1 MQLVASVGQA
11 TDLEAAVSALVT
23 TAGMTAAEARMRLAP
38 EPPAMLARLPEDRAG
53 GVVAALVQVGL
64 PALTIDERVP
74 TDGDRFQVR
83 SFAFEPAGARLTAR
97 DGETLTLPWD
107 EVRLVLRGIRTARTT
122 SEHTESSRR
131 LALGRAVLTGGLV
144 MTKKT
149 TSTVRGSEEESE
161 QFVLVHGRTGQ
172 RVMLGEKM
180 LEFSGLGA
188 LLQPARTA
196 NIGVLAQEL
205 RRRTPDAFHDDRL
218 VRLGRRAL
226 PFIIGGE
233 SVSRSGGTEVRRTD
247 TRGSVDVLAEVLDR
261 AVQAGLLGSVAA
273 ARR

>member
-1 MQLVASVGQA
+1 MQLVATVGQA

-23 TAGMTAAEARMRLAP
+23 TAGMTAAEGRMRLAP
-38 EPPAMLARLPEDRAG
+38 EPPAVLARLAADRALA
-53 GVVAALVQVGL
+53 VVAALVQAGL

-74 TDGDRFQVR
+74 SDADRFHAR

-122 SEHTESSRR
+122 SEHTETSRK

-172 RVMLGEKM
+172 RVMLGENA
-180 LEFSGLGA
+180 LEFSGLGP

-196 NIGVLAQEL
+196 NIGVLAQEV
-205 RRRTPDAFHDDRL
+205 RRRTPQAFHDDRL

-226 PFIIGGE
+226 PFVLGGD
-233 SVSRSGGTEVRRTD
+233 SVTRSAGTEVRRTD
-247 TRGSVDVLAEVLDR
+247 TRGSVDVLAEVLDQ
-261 AVQAGLLGSVAA
+261 AVQTGLLGGTT

>member
-1 MQLVASVGQA
+1 MHLVATVGQA
-11 TDLEAAVSALVT
+11 TDLESVVSTLVA

-38 EPPAMLARLPEDRAG
+38 EPPAVLARLPADRAA
-53 GVVAALVQVGL
+53 GVVAALVQAGL
-64 PALTIDERVP
+64 PALAIDERVP
-74 TDGDRFQVR
+74 SDADRFQAR
-83 SFAFEPAGARLTAR
+83 SFAFESAGARLTAR
-97 DGETLTLPWD
+97 DGEALTLPWD
-107 EVRLVLRGIRTARTT
+107 EVRLVLRGVRTARTT
-122 SEHTESSRR
+122 SQHTETTRS

-161 QFVLVHGRTGQ
+161 QFVLMHRHAGQ
-172 RVMLGEKM
+172 RVMLAENA

-196 NIGVLAQEL
+196 NIGALAQEL
-205 RRRTPDAFHDDRL
+205 RRRTPQAFHDDRL

-226 PFIIGGE
+226 PFVLGGE
-233 SVSRSGGTEVRRTD
+233 AVARSGSSEVRRAD

-261 AVQAGLLGSVAA
+261 AVQAGLLREAA